1 MYFLLRENKY
11 SNRVQCMRSVYDPK
25 KKRGTPDQIA
35 SQDAYH
41 DSVTK
46 EVREK
51 LTEEEI
57 IQFQKWIDDQA
68 EGKKKARRNIE
79 LRLLKKNIEL
89 SSNSLNSGGRFE
101 DDDVKENPDD
111 IFAALDELKKALR
124 KAGYK
129 RPQKASRPSAPK
141 DDRQA
146 NLIDEKPSE
155 SV

>member
-1 MYFLLRENKY
+1 
-11 SNRVQCMRSVYDPK
+11 MRSVYDPA
-25 KKRGTPDQIA
+25 KKRGTPNQIA

-41 DSVTK
+41 NSVTK

-57 IQFQKWIDDQA
+57 IQFQKWIDDRA
-68 EGKKKARRNIE
+68 EGKKKARRNID
-79 LRLLKKNIEL
+79 LSLLKGNIKS
-89 SSNSLNSGGRFE
+89 SSNSLNLGGRFE
-101 DDDVKENPDD
+101 DDDVKESPDE

-129 RPQKASRPSAPK
+129 RPQKASRSSAPK

-146 NLIDEKPSE
+146 SFITENASE